1 MPSRELIRRAD
12 IFYRQVC
19 SGQYERKQNFKK
31 ILEVAGWVLPIVAGG
46 VTGIL
51 TSSLLDSVLGGLAG
65 ISITLGIQLYRRQ
78 RRINELK
85 KTFTKY
91 YHDATA
97 AAVYHGGGDVIGQAA
112 VAVSG
117 MAARIDCILTRMM
130 DSSDSVVGTSKNGMQ
145 LANQAYDEIYK
156 QRQESATLVK
166 AMEDI
171 SVATSEIVSYIRETA
186 SNTKGVKQQV
196 SAGTGLASKT
206 QKVISSLS
214 DISEQVAETIVAI
227 SEQTERIS
235 QSAQMIEAI
244 AEQTNLLALNAAIE
258 AARAGEQ
265 GRGFAVVADEVRNLA
280 KRTQDTTQNIH
291 SAMSELAI
299 KVKAAETVSQHG
311 SVSAQEGMS
320 QVNEMDKMFGEI
332 ARAVEGIATMAS
344 AAERQTQLTSEM
356 EQQTDRISSL
366 ADSSMGRS
374 KDAADSIRH
383 ILEFSTEMND
393 VVKRFR

>member
-1 MPSRELIRRAD
+1 M
-12 IFYRQVC
+12 
-19 SGQYERKQNFKK
+19 
-31 ILEVAGWVLPIVAGG
+31 
-46 VTGIL
+46 
-51 TSSLLDSVLGGLAG
+51 
-65 ISITLGIQLYRRQ
+65 
-78 RRINELK
+78 
-85 KTFTKY
+85 
-91 YHDATA
+91 
-97 AAVYHGGGDVIGQAA
+97 
-112 VAVSG
+112 
-117 MAARIDCILTRMM
+117 
-130 DSSDSVVGTSKNGMQ
+130 
-145 LANQAYDEIYK
+145 ANQAYDEIYK
-156 QRQESATLVK
+156 QREESAALVK

-235 QSAQMIEAI
+235 QSAQMIESI

-291 SAMSELAI
+291 SAMSELTI

-320 QVNEMDKMFGEI
+320 QVNEMDQMFGEI
-332 ARAVEGIATMAS
+332 ARAVEGIATMATSMAS

-366 ADSSMGRS
+366 ADSSMDQS